1 MLNKTLSA
9 ILVASLIVVV
19 SGCSPS
25 GDLTKAM
32 ANAGPLGKWIASLQ
46 IGVSPRT
53 VTFTK
58 QDVQEQ
64 KAKNIR
70 VWDRFPFGGKIDF
83 TVVPKDNWVTVSPV
97 QGSSAGPWD
106 RVSVEVKVST
116 SVLETSETALPL
128 DSLIEIKT
136 ADDIT
141 KNVKVNVVEKGN
153 VAHQIRERIRERLE
167 ELFGRIRQNQHEGNP
182 NQGNQGGNQ

>member
-9 ILVASLIVVV
+9 ILVASLMVVV

-32 ANAGPLGKWIASLQ
+32 ANAGPIGKWIASLQ

-58 QDVQEQ
+58 QDVQDQ
-64 KAKNIR
+64 KTKNIR

-83 TVVPKDNWVTVSPV
+83 TVTPKDNWITVSPV

-116 SVLETSETALPL
+116 SVLETALPS
-128 DSLIEIKT
+128 DSLIEVKT
-136 ADDIT
+136 TDDISKT
-141 KNVKVNVVEKGN
+141 VKVNVVEKDTIAN
-153 VAHQIRERIRERLE
+153 QIRERIRERLE
-167 ELFGRIRQNQHEGNP
+167 ELFGRIHQNQHEGNP
-182 NQGNQGGNQ
+182 NQGNQGGNH